1 MKLSPS
7 ALARWRGSDSKEVAM
22 SDEIL
27 SGEEIQ
33 VTGSTT
39 SEEVVEYEEIS
50 SEEVDRVVAELEEL
64 METVDSENI
73 RVSLEEAINAIF
85 YLVYDTADEEESDIE
100 PLADAA

>member
-1 MKLSPS
+1 
-7 ALARWRGSDSKEVAM
+7 M